1 MNRTRII
8 LILCVFLLCA
18 CLVFAVTA
26 LTVLRN
32 AVAETGQVRRD
43 AQSMLDDMED
53 VLRQAR
59 TDPPKQPE
67 DSDNAQQVG
76 VLYDRFCI
84 RESNG
89 RVAVYTESGELVRL
103 TDIPVATLPRS
114 DRDALRNGIRFT
126 SWKEVLS
133 LLQDWE

>member
-67 DSDNAQQVG
+67 DSGDAQQVG

-114 DRDALRNGIRFT
+114 DRDALRDGIRFT

>member
-32 AVAETGQVRRD
+32 AVAETEQVRRD

-59 TDPPKQPE
+59 TDSQKQPE
-67 DSDNAQQVG
+67 ESRDARQVG

-103 TDIPVATLPRS
+103 TDILTATLPRS

>member
-43 AQSMLDDMED
+43 
-53 VLRQAR
+53 V
-59 TDPPKQPE
+59 
-67 DSDNAQQVG
+67 
-76 VLYDRFCI
+76 
-84 RESNG
+84 
-89 RVAVYTESGELVRL
+89 
-103 TDIPVATLPRS
+103 
-114 DRDALRNGIRFT
+114 
-126 SWKEVLS
+126 
-133 LLQDWE
+133 

>member
-32 AVAETGQVRRD
+32 AVAETEQVRRD

-59 TDPPKQPE
+59 TDSQKQPE
-67 DSDNAQQVG
+67 ESRDARQVG

-103 TDIPVATLPRS
+103 TDIPTATLPRS

>member
-1 MNRTRII
+1 
-8 LILCVFLLCA
+8 
-18 CLVFAVTA
+18 
-26 LTVLRN
+26 
-32 AVAETGQVRRD
+32 
-43 AQSMLDDMED
+43 MLDDMED

-59 TDPPKQPE
+59 TDPQKQPQ
-67 DSDNAQQVG
+67 DSRDARQVG

-103 TDIPVATLPRS
+103 TDIPTATLPRS